1 MRRFRHSTNSD
12 SVSTVDIS
20 PLIDVV
26 FLLLIFFIV
35 TTVFVK
41 ETGVEV
47 SKPRAASSED
57 LQKQAILIAVTDEGR
72 VWHGGFDKALARDL
86 LRRQKRIE
94 PLLVMAIALPY
105 PVPGEMPDQTRN
117 HANPRQLLELGQLQL
132 EALRVDDVVGV
143 HAGHEWSRA
152 QFETGVEGLH
162 QTRLGSVYDSY
173 TNVLGSPIVEDL
185 RRAVGRTIVHRDHL
199 VLLERLAP
207 QTRDAVLQVRAG
219 IAHGKENGNQ
229 WL

>member
-1 MRRFRHSTNSD
+1 MRRFRHSMTTD

-72 VWHGGFDKALARDL
+72 VWHGGRE
-86 LRRQKRIE
+86 I
-94 PLLVMAIALPY
+94 
-105 PVPGEMPDQTRN
+105 G
-117 HANPRQLLELGQLQL
+117 
-132 EALRVDDVVGV
+132 VDGV
-143 HAGHEWSRA
+143 
-152 QFETGVEGLH
+152 
-162 QTRLGSVYDSY
+162 
-173 TNVLGSPIVEDL
+173 
-185 RRAVGRTIVHRDHL
+185 RAVVASM
-199 VLLERLAP
+199 LEQDEDIPVVIRADANADTEDTVAVIDASKLAG
-207 QTRDAVLQVRAG
+207 AVSVSLATE
-219 IAHGKENGNQ
+219 K
-229 WL
+229 